1 MDAAEQEVLDRFRAL
16 VSQRVPVRE
25 MVLFGSRARGDA
37 DAASDMDILVVL
49 ADSAPADAPDQVSDA
64 AWEAGY
70 PRGIV
75 IVPVVF
81 RRHEWEDGPERHSL
95 LADAIRAEGV
105 PL

>member
-1 MDAAEQEVLDRFRAL
+1 MDAIKQEVLGRFRTL

-25 MVLFGSRARGDA
+25 MILFGSRARGDA
-37 DAASDMDILVVL
+37 DPASDMDILVVL
-49 ADSAPADAPDQVSDA
+49 ADSAPDDAPDQVSDA

-70 PRGIV
+70 PHGIV

-81 RRHEWEDGPERHSL
+81 RRHEWEDGPERNSL
-95 LADAIRAEGV
+95 LADAVRAEGV